1 MATRKETKGKLGQGS
16 AALLLCQVVHPQSCS
31 GLFASGSGVPIPVPG
46 RTEGLGSLLLCRV
59 RGGVVLLELCPA
71 SPGGC
76 LPSNPPLL
84 PAGSGDGQGQILQRF
99 PEKDWEDNPFPQ
111 GIELVSVLPFGAGA
125 RAGCPRTAPAES
137 RAHPPQRSPGSGGF
151 WCAPPA
157 PGHASLGSCMDE
169 APRCHPRP
177 RQRGSSIGRAPPAL
191 PSPCRRGLAL
201 LQGWVCSACI
211 PRARGGGPGSLPQ
224 PSSKGLRSPAAV
236 QPFEVAIAAGSYPER
251 HTQSNLAL
259 RGFFTNQLLANQ
271 G

>member
-1 MATRKETKGKLGQGS
+1 
-16 AALLLCQVVHPQSCS
+16 
-31 GLFASGSGVPIPVPG
+31 
-46 RTEGLGSLLLCRV
+46 
-59 RGGVVLLELCPA
+59 
-71 SPGGC
+71 
-76 LPSNPPLL
+76 
-84 PAGSGDGQGQILQRF
+84 
-99 PEKDWEDNPFPQ
+99 
-111 GIELVSVLPFGAGA
+111 
-125 RAGCPRTAPAES
+125 
-137 RAHPPQRSPGSGGF
+137 
-151 WCAPPA
+151 
-157 PGHASLGSCMDE
+157 MDE
-169 APRCHPRP
+169 APHRRPRP

-191 PSPCRRGLAL
+191 PSPGWRGLAL